1 MRPIEPTILICLFVR
16 PSSEMRSRRRARRK
30 NNTEKRSNGDV
41 GQLSRRRTLAT
52 AGVTD
57 GGRSRKHKHFRLAIR
72 ACASGISGHPT
83 ARSAVRPPPTCRKPP
98 FSPAHVGFFPRR
110 RLRLPGVSH
119 QMDVT
124 HTARAA
130 RAERP
135 SRVVSVAP
143 FLCVESVLARSVT
156 SAPPSRQKN
165 RRRGALPGG
174 PTYHSSDSY
183 QLTRKTNWMIRPDC
197 ASVTRNS
204 SGLA

>member
-1 MRPIEPTILICLFVR
+1 LAERTT
-16 PSSEMRSRRRARRK
+16 K

-41 GQLSRRRTLAT
+41 GQLSRGRTPAT

-57 GGRSRKHKHFRLAIR
+57 GGRSLKHEHFRLANG
-72 ACASGISGHPT
+72 ACASGISRHPT
-83 ARSAVRPPPTCRKPP
+83 ARSAVRPPPTCQQA
-98 FSPAHVGFFPRR
+98 SV
-110 RLRLPGVSH
+110 LPCSCWFLPSAPLALARCVAPDGRH
-119 QMDVT
+119 AP
-124 HTARAA
+124 ARAA

-143 FLCVESVLARSVT
+143 LLRVESVLARSVT
-156 SAPPSRQKN
+156 SAPPNRQKN